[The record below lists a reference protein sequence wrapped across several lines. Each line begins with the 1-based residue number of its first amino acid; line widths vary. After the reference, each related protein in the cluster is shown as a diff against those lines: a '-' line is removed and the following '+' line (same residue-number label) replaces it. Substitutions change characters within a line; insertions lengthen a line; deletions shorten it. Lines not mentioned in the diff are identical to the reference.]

1 MAALRKLQEY
11 KAKKNQPP
19 LWEPVKDELVT
30 RVDLAGFPPS
40 RIQMDQ
46 KGNELYLHGRD
57 VSTDMKHKVREF
69 EQHIPI
75 AEDIDRETIHISGF
89 ANGRL
94 VIGAR
99 RSSSVSD

>member
-1 MAALRKLQEY
+1 MTDSEVGLVFGRPERLI
-11 KAKKNQPP
+11 PP
-19 LWEPVKDELVT
+19 LLTVKANTD
-30 RVDLAGFPPS
+30 AF
-40 RIQMDQ
+40 Q
-46 KGNELYLHGRD
+46 GNELYLHGRD

-89 ANGRL
+89 SKGRL